1 MYQSSMAICLLLLFF
16 FYRIFTIQIFVLW
29 EICSRK
35 CLRGHVLNSSCLS
48 VLFLLAYLEP
58 ALFVQR
64 LSSFST
70 REQDLM
76 ALYFYVA
83 LYPPFKVFKYR
94 NFYKCSSLACSR
106 RWDSGVRCEGSF
118 SAHMYLFA
126 LFPRSERL
134 DLKYHSN
141 GREWIT
147 EKIQALSFFL
157 SFREKEAEKK
167 RMLATNVTSR
177 SVSSKWRPNS
187 PDFTKTVHIR

>member
-1 MYQSSMAICLLLLFF
+1 MYQSSAAICLLLLFF

-35 CLRGHVLNSSCLS
+35 CLWGHVLNSSCLS

-126 LFPRSERL
+126 LFGLPTIWTPGSEISLERKGV
-134 DLKYHSN
+134 DNWENTGSFF
-141 GREWIT
+141 
-147 EKIQALSFFL
+147 LSFFL
-157 SFREKEAEKK
+157 SVK
-167 RMLATNVTSR
+167 RRPRR
-177 SVSSKWRPNS
+177 SACSLQTWHRGQ
-187 PDFTKTVHIR
+187 

>member
-70 REQDLM
+70 REQDLT

-157 SFREKEAEKK
+157 SFLEKEAEKK

-187 PDFTKTVHIR
+187 QDFTKTVHIR

>member
-1 MYQSSMAICLLLLFF
+1 
-16 FYRIFTIQIFVLW
+16 
-29 EICSRK
+29 
-35 CLRGHVLNSSCLS
+35 
-48 VLFLLAYLEP
+48 
-58 ALFVQR
+58 
-64 LSSFST
+64 
-70 REQDLM
+70 M

-141 GREWIT
+141 GREWRT
-147 EKIQALSFFL
+147 EKIQALFFL
-157 SFREKEAEKK
+157 SFF
-167 RMLATNVTSR
+167 
-177 SVSSKWRPNS
+177 P
-187 PDFTKTVHIR
+187 